1 MDRIC
6 MHRFCP
12 FEYKRSKY
20 LVYLID
26 RNRLVT
32 CGMAYQRVK
41 TRDLLLFNK
50 GTKKIVAK
58 VPKRPYLTMPN

>member
-1 MDRIC
+1 

-50 GTKKIVAK
+50 GTK
-58 VPKRPYLTMPN
+58 RDLT

>member
-32 CGMAYQRVK
+32 YGLPK
-41 TRDLLLFNK
+41 GKDTRL
-50 GTKKIVAK
+50 IIIQ
-58 VPKRPYLTMPN
+58 